1 MELAQ
6 VVPKMTKLYLHRT
19 LESVLKDVRRP
30 DEAAARELILKNR
43 DALADRE
50 RIRRKLDFLDLS
62 YDVRVVAELVLETLL
77 NQQEYALTEDELIGA
92 VEEREHAIVAEARQ
106 EDALVFGDQAA
117 LSIYRDVLAAAW
129 KKGGDLNPD
138 EAFVMK
144 TLADRLGI
152 SSHETR
158 LVEAQLGRFPTS
170 EGSAHSPRLV
180 DEALKQ
186 LQLRG
191 LVLRYRDGDK
201 TAYAVCEEVAAPLRT
216 ELGIELRGGAF
227 RLLLGTLS
235 NPMLQR
241 ALKHHGLSPYGSKDE
256 LIDRV
261 LAARL
266 RPSEVLQ
273 AVSNDELYG
282 LLRRLPKAP
291 VSGSKPTRIQN
302 LIAYYD
308 QLVRRETRAD
318 EDPRTIAYA
327 YLPELARRDYVQ
339 LRGLQVIEKDLDVE
353 HLFERG
359 THYLFEVKL
368 GHKAVRMEGSE
379 HPDGKLPLPRGEVIL
394 WDNKSCEGA
403 YPMAEAAL
411 DQFKRYIRSE
421 RDRVTLF
428 IVIAP
433 EFTGDAPTRAERL
446 KLESGEDTD
455 VALITAEELK
465 WLAEHWT
472 EYRKADEQPF
482 NLSVLDYT
490 GRLTTEQLKSRLRW
504 AQQ

>member
-92 VEEREHAIVAEARQ
+92 
-106 EDALVFGDQAA
+106 
-117 LSIYRDVLAAAW
+117 
-129 KKGGDLNPD
+129 
-138 EAFVMK
+138 
-144 TLADRLGI
+144 
-152 SSHETR
+152 
-158 LVEAQLGRFPTS
+158 
-170 EGSAHSPRLV
+170 V

-308 QLVRRETRAD
+308 QLVRRETRA
-318 EDPRTIAYA
+318 
-327 YLPELARRDYVQ
+327 
-339 LRGLQVIEKDLDVE
+339 
-353 HLFERG
+353 
-359 THYLFEVKL
+359 
-368 GHKAVRMEGSE
+368 
-379 HPDGKLPLPRGEVIL
+379 
-394 WDNKSCEGA
+394 
-403 YPMAEAAL
+403 
-411 DQFKRYIRSE
+411 
-421 RDRVTLF
+421 
-428 IVIAP
+428 
-433 EFTGDAPTRAERL
+433 
-446 KLESGEDTD
+446 
-455 VALITAEELK
+455 
-465 WLAEHWT
+465 
-472 EYRKADEQPF
+472 
-482 NLSVLDYT
+482 
-490 GRLTTEQLKSRLRW
+490 
-504 AQQ
+504 